1 MFKTHR
7 KKAIKFIVDLKDFSE
22 WRETLYFVPVCLL
35 KTCKAVKFERVP
47 EQQNLVPLR
56 NVDAKFLSRAASYQV
71 KQRMEMVTHLVQIGS
86 ILRMQSLLD
95 FRAENLP
102 VLFLSIFLT
111 FTIVIDMYV
120 IVLVTQS
127 CLALCNPM
135 DCSPPG
141 SSGPWNS
148 RGKNTGVDSH
158 SLLQGIFLT
167 Q

>member
-7 KKAIKFIVDLKDFSE
+7 KKAKFIVDLKDFSE

-35 KTCKAVKFERVP
+35 RTCKAVKFERVP

-56 NVDAKFLSRAASYQV
+56 KVDAKFLSRAASYQV
-71 KQRMEMVTHLVQIGS
+71 KQRVEMVIHLEQIGS
-86 ILRMQSLLD
+86 ILRMQSLLN

-120 IVLVTQS
+120 IVSV
-127 CLALCNPM
+127 
-135 DCSPPG
+135 
-141 SSGPWNS
+141 
-148 RGKNTGVDSH
+148 SH
-158 SLLQGIFLT
+158 SVMSGSLQPHGL
-167 Q
+167 